1 MTDRPTRAADV
12 DHPPDAAGPSRPA
25 ATSGAAAR
33 WSSPSGDHEW
43 RASAEG
49 NGAIDALYRA
59 VDKAL
64 AEILSGHP
72 RLLAYDI
79 HALGE
84 GTDTIGVVT
93 VRIAPP
99 DVGGERGSGEY
110 RGEARGPNIIAA
122 SIEAYIM
129 ALNAM
134 LAEAHW
140 EGAPEAAAAHRDASP
155 KPVAGVGRRGA
166 RPARRARRGRPARST
181 RPTGST
187 SSGRGAAGGRPARL
201 GDDDRPARRLCR

>member
-1 MTDRPTRAADV
+1 MPATATPTLHLTRWTVTSGSNSQSRGAV
-12 DHPPDAAGPSRPA
+12 VIAAG
-25 ATSGAAAR
+25 
-33 WSSPSGDHEW
+33 DHHW

-64 AEILSGHP
+64 TEILDGHP

-84 GTDTIGVVT
+84 GTDAEGAVT

-99 DVGGERGSGEY
+99 EVGGERGSGEY
-110 RGEARGPNIIAA
+110 PGEARGPNIIAA
-122 SIEAYIM
+122 SIEAYIV
-129 ALNAM
+129 ALNAL

-140 EGAPEAAAAHRDASP
+140 RGAPEAAAASGKQTGKRA
-155 KPVAGVGRRGA
+155 PVPVGVA
-166 RPARRARRGRPARST
+166 EERRAELDEDA
-181 RPTGST
+181 GSIDT
-187 SSGRGAAGGRPARL
+187 T
-201 GDDDRPARRLCR
+201 DWFNQ

>member
-1 MTDRPTRAADV
+1 MPDPT
-12 DHPPDAAGPSRPA
+12 PA
-25 ATSGAAAR
+25 APPTVTLARWTVTSGSNAR
-33 WSSPSGDHEW
+33 SRGAVIMDAGDHHW

-64 AEILSGHP
+64 AEILDGHP

-84 GTDTIGVVT
+84 GTDTIGVVS

-99 DVGGERGSGEY
+99 LAAGERGLGEY
-110 RGEARGPNIIAA
+110 EGEARGSNIIAA
-122 SIEAYIM
+122 SVEAYLV
-129 ALNAM
+129 ALNTM

-140 EGAPEAAAAHRDASP
+140 RGAPEAAAETGKRARKKAPVSARAARERRAELDE
-155 KPVAGVGRRGA
+155 VAGEIDTV
-166 RPARRARRGRPARST
+166 
-181 RPTGST
+181 
-187 SSGRGAAGGRPARL
+187 
-201 GDDDRPARRLCR
+201 DWFNQ

>member
-1 MTDRPTRAADV
+1 MSATN
-12 DHPPDAAGPSRPA
+12 
-25 ATSGAAAR
+25 ATSPEATLHLAR
-33 WSSPSGDHEW
+33 WTVTSGSNVRSRGAVVITAGDHEW

-59 VDKAL
+59 VDKAVHGVL
-64 AEILSGHP
+64 TGHP

-84 GTDTIGVVT
+84 GTDTIGAVS

-99 DVGGERGSGEY
+99 DVSGERGSGQY

-122 SIEAYIM
+122 SIEAYIL
-129 ALNAM
+129 ALNEM

-140 EGAPEAAAAHRDASP
+140 SGATD
-155 KPVAGVGRRGA
+155 
-166 RPARRARRGRPARST
+166 
-181 RPTGST
+181 
-187 SSGRGAAGGRPARL
+187 AAGSRRRVPVSAGKAREQRAEV
-201 GDDDRPARRLCR
+201 DDDEGQHDTVAWFER